1 MPVKDLIIFGAI
13 FGGTLMLAGV
23 LRAALA
29 GYQEHDPPH
38 LDARG
43 MLLFVPL
50 VVLLAGGVRGDALVP
65 LLGAVAVY
73 LLTMLGRVLHMPR
86 WLRVMFVLI
95 IAAILHHHGVGIET
109 VRLPLIEG
117 YWELGWLSLPVTA
130 AWLLLCAVLFGRAG
144 NIPSVSFGV
153 AGLSGVTFY
162 IVYLMVPWAGDE
174 TTRWIA
180 LAIAGVSLAQ
190 LPAVGQVS
198 TLPAQPSSYAMGF
211 LIGAL
216 SVVGALK
223 HTAAIAA
230 LLPMLVIGVP
240 LFGATYTYISRLR
253 GMHIGQRRRHL
264 HEVLL
269 EQGYSPRQVQGVLLG
284 LAAYLCL
291 LGLLM
296 VSLIPQPAWIKVL
309 VLLAGLLIGPLVFW
323 IILRCLCP
331 RVPAEG
337 RPTEIEMFDVHL
349 DPLSMEEALERAE
362 SFIREGGPH
371 IIVTSDTSA
380 IVRAQE
386 DEELRTIINEADL
399 ATMDGQGVVLC
410 ARLLNFPVSTRVPG
424 VDMMARLCEICGR
437 LNQPIALLGA
447 MPGVAEE
454 AARRLEEHY
463 PGLRVAYHHD
473 GYFSPEEEPAI
484 VAAIREARPAVLFVA
499 MGIPKQEKWI
509 HRHMDELQ
517 VPVCMGVGGSLDV
530 IAGRVKR
537 APEWMQRW
545 GLEWLYRTALEPR
558 RLPRLVALPRLFF
571 MSLRTALFPSS
582 SRNSSAP
589 SANGVETK

>member
-1 MPVKDLIIFGAI
+1 MLVKDLIVFGVIFT
-13 FGGTLMLAGV
+13 GTLALAGV

-29 GYQEHDPPH
+29 GQQEHDPPH

-50 VVLLAGGVRGDALVP
+50 MVLLAVGVRGDALVP
-65 LLGAVAVY
+65 MLGAVAVY
-73 LLTMLGRVLHMPR
+73 LLTMLGKVLHTPR
-86 WLRVMFVLI
+86 WLRVVFVLI
-95 IAAILHHHGVGIET
+95 TAAVLYRHGISIET
-109 VRLPLIEG
+109 VRLPLMDAH
-117 YWELGWLSLPVTA
+117 WELGWLSLPVTA
-130 AWLLLCAVLFGRAG
+130 AWLLVCAMLFGRAG

-162 IVYLMVPWAGDE
+162 IVYLMVPWAGDD

-190 LPAVGQVS
+190 LPAIGQIS
-198 TLPAQPSSYAMGF
+198 ALPAQPSGYAVGF

-216 SVVGALK
+216 GVVGALK

-230 LLPMLVIGVP
+230 LLPMLVISVP
-240 LFGATYTYISRLR
+240 LFGATYTYISKLR
-253 GMHIGQRRRHL
+253 GMHIGQRRQHL

-269 EQGYSPRQVQGVLLG
+269 EQGYSPRQVLGVLLG
-284 LAAYLCL
+284 LSAYLCL

-296 VSLIPQPAWIKVL
+296 VSLMDQSAWVKALVL
-309 VLLAGLLIGPLVFW
+309 VAGLLVGSVVFLV
-323 IILRCLCP
+323 ILRCLCP
-331 RVPAEG
+331 RAPAEG
-337 RPTEIEMFDVHL
+337 WPAEIEMFDVHL
-349 DPLSMEEALERAE
+349 DPLSMEQALERAE
-362 SFIREGGPH
+362 GFIREGGPH

-410 ARLLNFPVSTRVPG
+410 ARLLNFPVSARVPG

-454 AARRLEEHY
+454 AARRLEQRY
-463 PGLRVAYHHD
+463 PGLRVVYQHD
-473 GYFSPEEEPAI
+473 GYFDAEDEPAI
-484 VAAIREARPAVLFVA
+484 VAAIRDARPAVLFVA

-509 HRHMDELQ
+509 ARHMDELQ

-537 APEWMQRW
+537 APAWMQRW
-545 GLEWLYRTALEPR
+545 GLEWLYRTVLEPR
-558 RLPRLVALPRLFF
+558 RLPRLAALPRLFF
-571 MSLRTALFPSS
+571 MSLRTALFPP
-582 SRNSSAP
+582 AP
-589 SANGVETK
+589 RTPTTRAANEAESK